1 MAYAYS
7 LARKPDG
14 YPVSR
19 GLFIPVTAS
28 EALFWT
34 QGSVVGVH
42 TEVA

>member
-1 MAYAYS
+1 MLTHLRGS
-7 LARKPDG
+7 LMGILSAG
-14 YPVSR
+14 